1 MIVYDQTRSQAA
13 GFLLMARPQRA
24 RPLDRQADPPAA
36 TDAGW
41 APLRPQT
48 LVERVGD
55 SVIAQAARGVI
66 LPGDRLVEADLAR
79 KLGVSR
85 VPVREAL
92 RMLESQGIVVNEPYR
107 GIRLRPVTN
116 ARVRDLVEARTAL
129 ETTAALRAVAA
140 KRHRGAAIEPM
151 QAAVAAMRGCA
162 ARSDAYGLAAADADF
177 HRALCRLGGNA
188 VLVDMWETL
197 ARQMTII
204 FGLATLGK
212 KMPAIVEEHVA
223 LLEDLQSGQRGRLTA
238 ALDEH
243 ITAMNLAVDYEAILE
258 ARRARRDG
266 AKPNAGREDAA

>member
-1 MIVYDQTRSQAA
+1 MFRSSRASALARQAA
-13 GFLLMARPQRA
+13 
-24 RPLDRQADPPAA
+24 PPAH
-36 TDAGW
+36 DADW

-55 SVIAQAARGVI
+55 SIIAQAARGVI

-140 KRHRGAAIEPM
+140 RRHRGDAIAPM

-162 ARSDAYGLAAADADF
+162 ARRDAYGLAAADADF

-188 VLVDMWETL
+188 VLVDLWETL

-212 KMPAIVEEHVA
+212 EMEAIVEEHVA
-223 LLEDLQSGQRGRLTA
+223 LLDDLQSGRRARLRA
-238 ALDEH
+238 SLDEH
-243 ITAMNLAVDYEAILE
+243 ITVMNLAVDYEAILE
-258 ARRARRDG
+258 TRRARRE
-266 AKPNAGREDAA
+266 AAGRRARRESAA